1 MIGWRRFARWLL
13 GRWVFFA
20 GWVGNDLSRRF
31 ATPPDTHPVPHV
43 GWRHGY
49 LQAGAEASMAAD
61 EDARFRRFLRSYEM
75 PVEERR

>member
-1 MIGWRRFARWLL
+1 MTDWRRFARWLL
-13 GRWVFFA
+13 GRWVFFRDPA
-20 GWVGNDLSRRF
+20 RHG
-31 ATPPDTHPVPHV
+31 VPCKCRYHI